1 MDTAPPPPYSETDIY
16 STAGTSPHP
25 ILTPATSQTDNV
37 SVAARPLPSTASSVD
52 ETIYTPLYSPAGSDH
67 QNQTFG
73 DEHDHVS
80 SSSAT
85 AFFESRPARRNS
97 STAPL
102 HAIKIS
108 VTHGTEPKDIPYPS
122 ELLEKDVTELDWLT
136 FVNYL
141 LPDHAAGVNNDVADR
156 KLKAELVDERMH
168 RLTLGKE
175 SRSMTDLREV
185 DAQLDPLRQ
194 SQTLPSADTS
204 RRLEAT
210 ISEWNE
216 GFFKP
221 RGVQISNI
229 GVDDEP
235 AADGEATPMPG
246 SWIPWE
252 HEMNGET
259 GPSGNQ
265 NSRKGFFS
273 GFMQAGPQGFKMGPI
288 VADNDGFRI
297 GRNGLRADN
306 NGFRLGNMLVADS
319 NGFRLG
325 GSRGLNADVNG
336 VSLGGRSWGRRESH
350 DSERGRGRHKG
361 HRGRSHSH
369 GRHRRRRGRSASV
382 SSNSSSSSSSSS
394 ESDSSVGSLPEYEDL
409 RDGQLPIVKQSLM
422 EWLNHPDEP
431 ITRASVRDMR
441 EDISHAKDNTPQQKG
456 QDLYALRKEVRD
468 LTKLFKDAK
477 KAQRRDRREARRE
490 RKATRKAQ
498 RKERRALKREER
510 QAKKDVKRCGPR
522 GARTGPPWMSRS
534 NMMPGSFFP
543 PTANTPPDPS
553 SSFMPPFAPSSSHG
567 PGIPVHPG
575 HPGFPF
581 GRSASA
587 PFMKGL
593 PFGRGGGPPG
603 IAAIHN
609 GWPFTHNSSYAHG
622 VASSPTPVPDGAERL
637 HDQALQMEKSAE
649 LKESEAIDLR
659 TAATGMSVSE
669 KEKMKMRDQAT
680 KLEEEAEKYRREVD
694 RLRAEAMHLDSEMA
708 RELQED
714 SGNNGQESG
723 VIPGSYV
730 H

>member
-1 MDTAPPPPYSETDIY
+1 MDAAPPPPYSAIDP
-16 STAGTSPHP
+16 TSPHP
-25 ILTPATSQTDNV
+25 LLTPATSQADNA
-37 SVAARPLPSTASSVD
+37 SLAARPLPSTASSVD
-52 ETIYTPLYSPAGSDH
+52 ETIYTPLYSPTGSVH
-67 QNQTFG
+67 QNQLFG

-102 HAIKIS
+102 EIIKIS
-108 VTHGTEPKDIPYPS
+108 VTHGTEPKDVPYPQ
-122 ELLEKDVTELDWLT
+122 ELGDKDVGELDWLT

-141 LPDHAAGVNNDVADR
+141 LPNHAAGVNNDVADR
-156 KLKAELVDERMH
+156 KIKAELVDERMH

-194 SQTLPSADTS
+194 SQTLPSSDTA

-221 RGVQISNI
+221 RGIQISNRVI
-229 GVDDEP
+229 EIESLTE
-235 AADGEATPMPG
+235 GEATPMPG

-252 HEMNGET
+252 HEMNGDL
-259 GPSGNQ
+259 GPSSNT
-265 NSRKGFFS
+265 NARRGFFS

-325 GSRGLNADVNG
+325 GSRGLNADANG
-336 VSLGGRSWGRRESH
+336 VSLGGRSWARRESH
-350 DSERGRGRHKG
+350 DPERGRGRHRG
-361 HRGRSHSH
+361 HRGRSNSH

-382 SSNSSSSSSSSS
+382 SSESSSSSSSSS
-394 ESDSSVGSLPEYEDL
+394 DSDSSVGSLPEYEDL
-409 RDGQLPIVKQSLM
+409 KDGQLPVVKQSLT

-431 ITRASVRDMR
+431 ITKSSVRHMR
-441 EDISHAKDNTPQQKG
+441 EEIVYAKDKVAQQKG
-456 QDLYALRKEVRD
+456 QDLQALRKEVRD
-468 LTKLFKDAK
+468 LTKIFKDAK
-477 KAQRRDRREARRE
+477 KAQRRERREARRE
-490 RKATRKAQ
+490 RKAQRKAQ

-510 QAKKDVKRCGPR
+510 QAKKEAKKCGPR

-534 NMMPGSFFP
+534 NMIPGGFLA
-543 PTANTPPDPS
+543 PTANAFAPTSSHVPGDPS
-553 SSFMPPFAPSSSHG
+553 
-567 PGIPVHPG
+567 VHPDY
-575 HPGFPF
+575 PKFPF

-587 PFMKGL
+587 PFMTGL
-593 PFGRGGGPPG
+593 PFGRGNGPPG
-603 IAAIHN
+603 LAAIHS
-609 GWPFTHNSSYAHG
+609 GWPFTHNSSYADG
-622 VASSPTPVPDGAERL
+622 VASSPTPVPVGAERL
-637 HDQALQMEKSAE
+637 HDQALQMEKSAQ
-649 LKESEAIDLR
+649 LKEAKAIDLR
-659 TAATGMSVSE
+659 TTATGRMVSE
-669 KEKMKMRDQAT
+669 KEKSRLKDQAT

-694 RLRAEAMHLDSEMA
+694 RLRAEAMHLDQEMA
-708 RELQED
+708 RELQETA
-714 SGNNGQESG
+714 SNTEQESG
-723 VIPGSYV
+723 VIPGSYI